1 MSTYERA
8 LLPGAHS
15 LAVPSQGDEPHRT
28 TAQNQ
33 CGWCAAALA
42 AASPALSLH
51 YAAREDALFVEAYS
65 AALAAGSALR
75 AAAQA
80 APAPN
85 PSGENV
91 DHPAL
96 LAATQLTLAA
106 LPAADPPG
114 APCATLELHPALKD
128 LSFYPECEREEWFQR
143 APAGGRA
150 GAARLPGEG
159 GLRAA
164 LAGLPAGQALLVGRF
179 HEAFCATRLGEDAW
193 LVLDSHV
200 RHAGCMSTAS
210 LHSYIEFMQGGEAY
224 SLVVLVAVAPQL
236 PGKPPAGP

>member
-1 MSTYERA
+1 MSTYERS

-15 LAVPSQGDEPHRT
+15 LAVPSQGDEPYRT

-42 AASPALSLH
+42 AALPALSAH
-51 YAAREDALFVEAYS
+51 YAAREDALFLGAYS
-65 AALAAGSALR
+65 AALAEGSAHR

-96 LAATQLTLAA
+96 LAASQLPLAA

-114 APCATLELHPALKD
+114 ASCAVLELHPALQD
-128 LSFYPECEREEWFQR
+128 LSYYPECEREEWFQR
-143 APAGGRA
+143 PPGRGRA
-150 GAARLPGEG
+150 GAARLPMDG

-164 LAGLPAGQALLVGRF
+164 LAGLPTGQALLVGRF
-179 HEAFCATRLGEDAW
+179 HEAFCAARLGEDAW

-200 RHAGCMSTAS
+200 RLAGCMSTAS

-224 SLVVLVAVAPQL
+224 SLVVIVAVAP
-236 PGKPPAGP
+236 KPSVSESGP